1 MNDQNFSD
9 LLKMLVF
16 ASCIEMA
23 GQGSKYKSKYSW
35 HKNVFLFSVFF
46 FWGGGGIKNK
56 LIVVLTVFS
65 LIFNCSTMGCCS

>member
-46 FWGGGGIKNK
+46 FWGGGGLKKK
-56 LIVVLTVFS
+56 LFFLGEGFC
-65 LIFNCSTMGCCS
+65 F